1 MSITTWLHYISLLVV
16 IWLNMKILSSAHC
29 HAMSLW
35 PSGVLFTH
43 AREMHGMQCFQT
55 KVCLWGCVCK
65 SRMTTQ
71 MQMVKKHSEK
81 ERTVIRTKWIMRNTF
96 VFQFKGKRNVC
107 CILLRAAQYWAFY
120 WKKFGP
126 TFWYLYSF
134 LTNIN
139 CFVPMQNSYLT
150 LVSLHDCSI
159 LF

>member
-16 IWLNMKILSSAHC
+16 IWLNMKILFSAHC

-43 AREMHGMQCFQT
+43 AREMHGMQC
-55 KVCLWGCVCK
+55 LWGCVCK

-71 MQMVKKHSEK
+71 MQMEKK
-81 ERTVIRTKWIMRNTF
+81 TKWIMRNTF
-96 VFQFKGKRNVC
+96 VFQFKGKRNIC